1 MKIVIAQTN
10 TTPLDFQSNTDQIKL
25 AMETARADTT
35 ISLVVTP
42 ELSITGYLV
51 KDLMYNH
58 DFVEQNLRWLQEI
71 VTFSAGSQYSTV
83 VGYIDKN
90 YNGRGKPF
98 RNMLAVIKNGTVVAR
113 YQKQLLPFY
122 DVFDE
127 GRYFEPGNKLAVV
140 EIDGEKWGLA
150 ICEDIWNDKDTDDYN
165 YKTNPL
171 AQYREMG
178 IHNIISINSSPYVM
192 GKPAERIKTLRE
204 SFAKGTLIYVNQI
217 GGQDD
222 LVFDGHSLIVETGR
236 VTYKAE
242 RTIKSTS
249 HVCTTG
255 NEHYID
261 VDVMEK
267 VKGSEE
273 DPIGLLWDMLILGL
287 RDYIKKSGFNSVVF
301 GSSGGI
307 DSAVIAALA
316 CDAIGAENVYGIRM
330 PSIHSSDHS
339 LDDAKKLQKNL
350 QFNDSLL
357 PIKHIELLSEYNKVF
372 AKIKDDKGYK
382 GYNDVADQNMQA
394 RIRGAA
400 VMHASNAFGMLPLS
414 TGNKSELSVGYC
426 TIYGDMCGGFAPI
439 NDVYKTIVYALAE
452 YFNKKNKK
460 ELIPVNI
467 IRKPPSAELAPD
479 QKDDDNLLPYEILDP
494 ILYAYIE
501 CYIGDFYEFISTD
514 DLPEEVKVWA
524 VTPNAKAQ
532 YDRMISL
539 VDRTE
544 FKRRQAA
551 PGIKVSK
558 VSFGTSRRVPIVFKK
573 R

>member
-1 MKIVIAQTN
+1 
-10 TTPLDFQSNTDQIKL
+10 
-25 AMETARADTT
+25 
-35 ISLVVTP
+35 
-42 ELSITGYLV
+42 
-51 KDLMYNH
+51 
-58 DFVEQNLRWLQEI
+58 
-71 VTFSAGSQYSTV
+71 
-83 VGYIDKN
+83 
-90 YNGRGKPF
+90 
-98 RNMLAVIKNGTVVAR
+98 
-113 YQKQLLPFY
+113 
-122 DVFDE
+122 
-127 GRYFEPGNKLAVV
+127 
-140 EIDGEKWGLA
+140 
-150 ICEDIWNDKDTDDYN
+150 
-165 YKTNPL
+165 
-171 AQYREMG
+171 
-178 IHNIISINSSPYVM
+178 
-192 GKPAERIKTLRE
+192 
-204 SFAKGTLIYVNQI
+204 
-217 GGQDD
+217 
-222 LVFDGHSLIVETGR
+222 
-236 VTYKAE
+236 
-242 RTIKSTS
+242 
-249 HVCTTG
+249 
-255 NEHYID
+255 
-261 VDVMEK
+261 MEK

-273 DPIGLLWDMLILGL
+273 DQIGLLWDMLILGL

-339 LDDAKKLQKNL
+339 VDDAKKLQKNL

-357 PIKHIELLSEYNKVF
+357 PIKHTELLHEYNNIF
-372 AKIKDDKGYK
+372 EALIFDK

-439 NDVYKTIVYALAE
+439 SDVYKTVVYALAE
-452 YFNKKNKK
+452 HFNKKAKR

-494 ILYAYIE
+494 ILYGYIE
-501 CYIGDFYEFISTD
+501 CYIGDFDEFKKTAN
-514 DLPEEVKVWA
+514 LPEEVKLWA
-524 VTPNAKAQ
+524 KTPNAKVQ

-551 PGIKVSK
+551 PGIKVCS
-558 VSFGTSRRVPIVFKK
+558 VAFGTGRRVPIVKK
-573 R
+573 LK